1 MSRARD
7 DPFAALGLAARP
19 DLTDDDVRAAWRRIA
34 AVTHPDRADG
44 GDPARFAAAA
54 AAYTALRTRY
64 GRGEALADLAD
75 LAGRPGRPGPG
86 QPGRPAPP
94 EPAARPGRG
103 QPGRPPAR
111 PSPHEPAARPGR
123 GQPGRPPARPSP
135 HEPAA
140 LERGDPGSRPAPPE
154 SAAVGRLGVTR
165 SRARLLSRIRRGR
178 VDRLT
183 LRVLIAAA
191 VSAGAA
197 AVAGTQPATPALIV
211 GAITWLVITA
221 RNDLAP
227 PR

>member
-1 MSRARD
+1 LSRARD

-34 AVTHPDRADG
+34 AATHPDRADG

-75 LAGRPGRPGPG
+75 LAGRPGRG

-111 PSPHEPAARPGR
+111 PSPHEPAAP
-123 GQPGRPPARPSP
+123 
-135 HEPAA
+135 
-140 LERGDPGSRPAPPE
+140 ERGDPGSRPAPPE
-154 SAAVGRLGVTR
+154 SAAVGRSGVTR

-197 AVAGTQPATPALIV
+197 AVAGAQPATPALIV

>member
-34 AVTHPDRADG
+34 AATHPDRADG

-75 LAGRPGRPGPG
+75 VASRPGRPGRPGRGERGERGERG
-86 QPGRPAPP
+86 QPGRPPAQ
-94 EPAARPGRG
+94 AARPGRG
-103 QPGRPPAR
+103 QPGRPP
-111 PSPHEPAARPGR
+111 G
-123 GQPGRPPARPSP
+123 G
-135 HEPAA
+135 
-140 LERGDPGSRPAPPE
+140 PAPPE
-154 SAAVGRLGVTR
+154 PAAAGPSGATRWAATRPGV
-165 SRARLLSRIRRGR
+165 RLLSRIRRGR
-178 VDRLT
+178 LGRLA